1 MMYKFRVKGMSCA
14 ACVAHVEKAA
24 RKVPGIENVRVSL
37 MDNTLTAEGD
47 FDPALLFTEVRKAGY
62 ALESTEPA
70 GTGGTASIEKNDEEK
85 QMRLRLIIS
94 IAFLILLMYFSM
106 GGMLSLPM
114 PGFFSGVQ
122 NAPVHT
128 LFLFLLVMPI
138 VYLNRFYYQRGFRA
152 LFHLSP
158 NMDSLVALGSA
169 AALLYGIVSLFLM
182 TSALGR
188 GDMAAVEKLHS
199 QLYFEGAGT
208 ILTLVTVGKTLESR
222 AKGKTGE
229 AVEKLRRLSPDTVM
243 LVEDENEPD
252 REREVPLSQVTPG
265 QILSVRPGERVPVD
279 GVILSG
285 QCSVDESALTGES
298 LPREKGPGDEVLA
311 ATTVCDSRVLV
322 KARKVGEDTA
332 LSGIIRMVTDAA
344 STKPPIARLADKIAG
359 IFVPVVMAIALVTLA
374 VWLLLGK
381 ETGFALEKAISV
393 LVISCPCALG
403 LATPVAVTVGIGQ
416 GARRGVLFRSAEAIE
431 TAGKVKIIAMDK
443 TGTLTEGTP
452 RVEEIIPAA
461 NGADAKACDCD
472 SDGDSENLVRAALS
486 LENASNHPLARAIRE
501 CAGGIAPLP
510 VSEFR
515 EIPGRGTRGIIDGKQ
530 YLAGNAKM
538 MDDAGIAFP
547 ESALSRVQPHQ
558 SAVFIACDG
567 RPLGIITAADAL
579 RPDSREAVQAL
590 RKSGR
595 QCVMIT
601 GDRRA
606 AAEQIGRQTGT
617 DRLYAEVLPGDKE
630 KIIRELKTEGTV
642 MMIGDGINDAPALT
656 AADVGAAIGAGSD
669 IAIDSADLIL
679 MRSSLKDAA
688 FAVNLSRR
696 VIMNIRENL
705 FWAFIYNLICIPLA
719 AGVLEGIGVS
729 LNPMIASLAM
739 SCSSVCVCLNALRL
753 RFFGRNE
760 ESGDEGAVPGKR
772 QPSGDVKTEPMPQT
786 ASAAKKTGRKKV
798 RLKIE
803 GMMCEHCVATVRGV
817 LEQTGAGEIEVS
829 LEKGEAVFTVDESS
843 SQDAIRQAIE
853 EEDYSTGD
861 WTEEE
866 ISE

>member
-47 FDPALLFTEVRKAGY
+47 FNSALLFTEVRKAGY
-62 ALESTEPA
+62 ALESTVPP
-70 GTGGTASIEKNDEEK
+70 GTGTAPDEKSSEEK

-128 LFLFLLVMPI
+128 LFLFLLVLPI
-138 VYLNRFYYQRGFRA
+138 VYLNRSYYQRGFRA

-169 AALLYGIVSLFLM
+169 AALGYGIVSLFLM

-311 ATTVCDSRVLV
+311 ATVVCDSRVLV
-322 KARKVGEDTA
+322 RARKVGEDTA

-359 IFVPVVMAIALVTLA
+359 IFVPVVMTIALVTLA

-452 RVEEIIPAA
+452 RVEQIIPAEP
-461 NGADAKACDCD
+461 GAD
-472 SDGDSENLVRAALS
+472 DGEMDDLLRAALS

-501 CAGGIAPLP
+501 YAAGIAPLP
-510 VSEFR
+510 VSEFK

-547 ESALSRVQPHQ
+547 ESALSRVQSHQ
-558 SAVFIACDG
+558 SAVFIACEG
-567 RPLGIITAADAL
+567 KPLGIITAADAL

-590 RKSGR
+590 RRSGR

-688 FAVNLSRR
+688 FAVDLSRR

-760 ESGDEGAVPGKR
+760 ESGDEGAVPRKR
-772 QPSGDVKTEPMPQT
+772 QPSGDVKTEPVPQT
-786 ASAAKKTGRKKV
+786 ASAAEKTGRKKV

-817 LEQTGAGEIEVS
+817 LEQAGAGEIEVS
-829 LEKGEAVFTVDESS
+829 LEKGEAVFTMDESAS
-843 SQDAIRQAIE
+843 EDAVRQAIE

>member
-1 MMYKFRVKGMSCA
+1 MIYKFRVKGMSCA

-47 FDPALLFTEVRKAGY
+47 FDPALLFAEVRKAGY

-70 GTGGTASIEKNDEEK
+70 GTGGTAPIEKNDEEK
-85 QMRLRLIIS
+85 QMRLRLILS

-106 GGMLSLPM
+106 GSMLSLPM

-128 LFLFLLVMPI
+128 LFLFLLVLPI
-138 VYLNRFYYQRGFRA
+138 VYLNRSYYQRGFRA

-169 AALLYGIVSLFLM
+169 AALGYGIVSLFLM

-229 AVEKLRRLSPDTVM
+229 AVEKLRRLSPDTVV

-322 KARKVGEDTA
+322 RARKVGEDTA

-359 IFVPVVMAIALVTLA
+359 IFVPVVMTIALVTLA

-452 RVEEIIPAA
+452 RVEQIIPAA
-461 NGADAKACDCD
+461 NGT
-472 SDGDSENLVRAALS
+472 DGGEMDDLLRAALS

-501 CAGGIAPLP
+501 YAAGIAPLP

-515 EIPGRGTRGIIDGKQ
+515 EIPGRGTRGVIDGKQ

-538 MDDAGIAFP
+538 MDDAGIVFP
-547 ESALSRVQPHQ
+547 EETLSRVQPHQ
-558 SAVFIACDG
+558 SAVFIACEG
-567 RPLGIITAADAL
+567 KPLGIITAADAL

-590 RKSGR
+590 RRSGR
-595 QCVMIT
+595 QYVMIT

-760 ESGDEGAVPGKR
+760 ESGEEGTVHENR
-772 QPSGDVKTEPMPQT
+772 QPSGDVKTEPVPQT
-786 ASAAKKTGRKKV
+786 ASAVEKTGRKKV

-817 LEQTGAGEIEVS
+817 LEQAGAGEIEVS
-829 LEKGEAVFTVDESS
+829 LEKGEAVFTVDESAS
-843 SQDAIRQAIE
+843 EDEIRQAIE

>member
-1 MMYKFRVKGMSCA
+1 MIYKFRVKGMSCA

-47 FDPALLFTEVRKAGY
+47 FDPALLFAEVRKAGY

-70 GTGGTASIEKNDEEK
+70 GTGGTAPIEKNDEEK
-85 QMRLRLIIS
+85 QMRLRLILS

-106 GGMLSLPM
+106 GSMLSLPM

-128 LFLFLLVMPI
+128 LFLFLLVLPI
-138 VYLNRFYYQRGFRA
+138 VYLNRSYYQRGFRA

-169 AALLYGIVSLFLM
+169 AALGYGIVSLFLM

-229 AVEKLRRLSPDTVM
+229 AVEKLRRLSPDTVV

-322 KARKVGEDTA
+322 RARKVGEDTA

-359 IFVPVVMAIALVTLA
+359 IFVPVVMTIALVTLA

-452 RVEEIIPAA
+452 RVEQIIPAEP
-461 NGADAKACDCD
+461 GAD
-472 SDGDSENLVRAALS
+472 DGEMDDLLRAALS

-501 CAGGIAPLP
+501 YAAGIAPLP

-515 EIPGRGTRGIIDGKQ
+515 EIPGRGTRGVIDGKQ

-538 MDDAGIAFP
+538 MDDAGIVFP
-547 ESALSRVQPHQ
+547 EETLSRVQPHQ
-558 SAVFIACDG
+558 SAVFIACEG
-567 RPLGIITAADAL
+567 KPLGIITAADAL

-590 RKSGR
+590 RRSGR
-595 QCVMIT
+595 QYVMIT

-760 ESGDEGAVPGKR
+760 ESGEEGTVHENR
-772 QPSGDVKTEPMPQT
+772 QPSGDVKTEPVPQT
-786 ASAAKKTGRKKV
+786 ASAVEKTGRKKV

-817 LEQTGAGEIEVS
+817 LEQAGAGEIEVS
-829 LEKGEAVFTVDESS
+829 LEKGEAVFTVDESAS
-843 SQDAIRQAIE
+843 EDEIRQAIE